1 MNKRV
6 FCFENDLGF
15 IKEGIFYPIHL
26 DKLEFMRMICTLR
39 SNTDYISA
47 DLLLKDAIK
56 YYTNIDILAIRYKNK
71 SLSDSVFYMYW
82 LNKIRNNR
90 KFKLTSYALKEEKKR
105 INQKI
110 KEESQKYKIPK
121 AYNVQSAEKI
131 LRNNGLF
138 SRYKKNK

>member
-26 DKLEFMRMICTLR
+26 DKLAFMRIIITLR
-39 SNTDYISA
+39 SNTNYISA

-56 YYTNIDILAIRYKNK
+56 YYTNINILAVRYKNK
-71 SLSDSVFYMYW
+71 SLSDSFFYMYW

-90 KFKLTSYALKEEKKR
+90 KFNLTSSVLKEQQKR
-105 INQKI
+105 INQII
-110 KEESQKYKIPK
+110 KDESKKYKIPK
-121 AYNVQSAEKI
+121 PYNVRTAEKI
-131 LRNNGLF
+131 LRYNGF
-138 SRYKKNK
+138 GRYNKEK

>member
-26 DKLEFMRMICTLR
+26 DKLEFMRIICTLR

-56 YYTNIDILAIRYKNK
+56 NYTNIDILAIQYKNK

-90 KFKLTSYALKEEKKR
+90 KFKLTSSALKEEKKR
-105 INQKI
+105 INKKI
-110 KEESQKYKIPK
+110 KEESKKYKIPK
-121 AYNVQSAEKI
+121 AYNVQSTEKI
-131 LRNNGLF
+131 LRNNGF
-138 SRYKKNK
+138 SRYNKNK

>member
-15 IKEGIFYPIHL
+15 INEGIFYPVDF
-26 DKLEFMRMICTLR
+26 DKLEFMRIICTLR

-90 KFKLTSYALKEEKKR
+90 KFKITSSALKEEKKR

-110 KEESQKYKIPK
+110 KKERKKYKIPK
-121 AYNVQSAEKI
+121 AYNVRSSEKI
-131 LRNNGLF
+131 LRNNGF
-138 SRYKKNK
+138 SRK

>member
-15 IKEGIFYPIHL
+15 IKEGVFYPIHL
-26 DKLEFMRMICTLR
+26 DKIEFMRIICTLR

-56 YYTNIDILAIRYKNK
+56 YYTSIDILAIRYKNK
-71 SLSDSVFYMYW
+71 NLSDSVFYMYW

-90 KFKLTSYALKEEKKR
+90 KFKLTSSALKEEKKR
-105 INQKI
+105 IKQKI
-110 KEESQKYKIPK
+110 QNSESL
-121 AYNVQSAEKI
+121 QSSI
-131 LRNNGLF
+131 C
-138 SRYKKNK
+138 

>member
-15 IKEGIFYPIHL
+15 IKDGIFYPIHL
-26 DKLEFMRMICTLR
+26 NKLEFMRIICTLR

-47 DLLLKDAIK
+47 DLLLKAAIK
-56 YYTNIDILAIRYKNK
+56 NYTNIDIVAVRYKNK

-90 KFKLTSYALKEEKKR
+90 KFKLTSSTLKEEKKR
-105 INQKI
+105 RNQKI
-110 KEESQKYKIPK
+110 KEEGQKYKIPK

-131 LRNNGLF
+131 LRNNGF